1 MSSVTLVYTKLS
13 GTVTNLFSWTVMLQL
28 IGGSSVVNNCSLG
41 QVEENTIEN
50 DGKALEHDGFDAQ
63 PLEFDSRG
71 ELAGGI
77 DSTGSCVSDD
87 GVEDS

>member
-1 MSSVTLVYTKLS
+1 
-13 GTVTNLFSWTVMLQL
+13 MLQL
-28 IGGSSVVNNCSLG
+28 TGGSSVVNNCSLG

-63 PLEFDSRG
+63 PLEFDSCG

-77 DSTGSCVSDD
+77 DSTGSRVSDD